1 MVSLAHVPRGRG
13 ALTAGIKVLK
23 EPRKRPAY
31 TRAQHPTT
39 HNNWPKYKHNRN
51 MKSAQRNVWTSTV
64 VVVVGDG
71 VG

>member
-31 TRAQHPTT
+31 TRAQHPGKVHTLCQAAS
-39 HNNWPKYKHNRN
+39 KQL
-51 MKSAQRNVWTSTV
+51 AQI
-64 VVVVGDG
+64 
-71 VG
+71 